1 MTIETMFVALLCMM
15 FVMLVFIAR
24 LCFKIDDLKNELLC
38 YNKRLMTIQDKADKI
53 GLCISDLHDDVRDAS
68 TTLEG
73 SVNIIQRTLDDLIE
87 EDYEEDEPEEEE
99 DLPTNPLGELA
110 DAAVKFSVEV
120 DELPIHLITPNQYLF
135 EAGYDK
141 FELEYSE
148 TSDILVY
155 YYGTD
160 EDSWENI
167 VIDNVTE
174 CVGDAL
180 KFFGVNA
187 KDDRHVY
194 VRNNIFHADFRI
206 VKVN

>member
-1 MTIETMFVALLCMM
+1 MTIEVMFSVMVCLM
-15 FVMLVFIAR
+15 FILLVFIAR
-24 LCFKIDDLKNELLC
+24 LFFKLDEMKTALTMME
-38 YNKRLMTIQDKADKI
+38 KRLMKIQDEVEYID
-53 GLCISDLHDDVRDAS
+53 S
-68 TTLEG
+68 TLAL
-73 SVNIIQRTLDDLIE
+73 VNDTVNYIRVNV
-87 EDYEEDEPEEEE
+87 DELFEEE
-99 DLPTNPLGELA
+99 DDEDCEWTPDDEEEDDEEPEPGEVKTLGEVELELGI
-110 DAAVKFSVEV
+110 EV
-120 DELPIHLITPNQYLF
+120 DELPIHLITPNQYMF
-135 EAGYDK
+135 EAGFDK

>member
-1 MTIETMFVALLCMM
+1 MTIDVFTGALFAMM
-15 FVMLVFIAR
+15 FILMGFIIG
-24 LCFKIDDLKNELLC
+24 LHGKINDLKNEILC
-38 YNKRLMTIQDKADKI
+38 YNKRLMTIQDKAEAIYDMTDVLDNRLDPIMFQLNKI
-53 GLCISDLHDDVRDAS
+53 QEIVVDSFEFIDEYD
-68 TTLEG
+68 
-73 SVNIIQRTLDDLIE
+73 
-87 EDYEEDEPEEEE
+87 EDEPEEDDEDEE
-99 DLPTNPLGELA
+99 PEPGELELR
-110 DAAVKFSVEV
+110 VEV